1 MEQKQSVLS
10 KKLAV
15 KSKTKKTE
23 YHLPHSFDIEKEL
36 LGQILVDNSIIDKIA
51 HYIPTDAVFYN
62 DFHRSIWRGIDDLR
76 KKNVDVIDLNSIIAE
91 VPPTVHTQE
100 LGYKITGLLDIVGTA
115 NYENNA
121 RILYEKWLLRNVIN
135 KSEQVKQVANVK
147 NSDARGVLEQLHR
160 EIESVLDM
168 QIGEN
173 FDIDG
178 LLTKTFDK
186 MFSED
191 SLVRFGYPELDE
203 LTGGMTRGE
212 ITVIAG
218 RPGHFKSTTMLNVV
232 RNLIHS
238 GYKVLVMNREMSNV
252 EMMKKL
258 IVLEAEHLSYEK
270 IRMGVLDENDT
281 KKLEEAKLRIRDKY
295 KNLIMF
301 DNIFDI
307 EGSMREIRK
316 HKPDVVVD
324 DYIGLVSVSGVEDNR
339 IRIDNIMKQYKW
351 AAKKN
356 DMAVLLVSQ
365 LNRECETRANKRP
378 LLRDL
383 RDSGS
388 IEQDAEIIL
397 FMYYEWRYYMQD
409 AENGEYGIEII
420 LGKNR
425 YGKSGSCK
433 MGVAGD
439 RCKIY
444 SSSEEALAEVFNG

>member
-1 MEQKQSVLS
+1 MNQ
-10 KKLAV
+10 
-15 KSKTKKTE
+15 
-23 YHLPHSFDIEKEL
+23 HLTLPNSQDIEQEL
-36 LGQILVDNSIIDKIA
+36 LGQMILDNSIIDKVMQ
-51 HYIPTDAVFYN
+51 YIPSETVFYN
-62 DFHRSIWRGIDDLR
+62 NFHRSVWRGILDLR
-76 KKNVDVIDLNSIIAE
+76 KKGTEDITLNSLIAE
-91 VPPTVHTQE
+91 VPPSFATSE
-100 LGYKITGLLDIVGTA
+100 MAYSLTGLIDVIGVS

-121 RILYEKWLLRNVIN
+121 KILYEKWLLRNVIL
-135 KSEQVKQVANVK
+135 KAEEVKGVVKVK

-160 EIESVLDM
+160 EIETILDM
-168 QIGEN
+168 HIGN
-173 FDIDG
+173 GFDIEG
-178 LLTKTFDK
+178 LLEETFEK
-186 MFSED
+186 MFDED
-191 SLVRFGYPELDE
+191 SLVRFGYPELDD

-258 IVLEAEHLSYEK
+258 IVLESESLSYEK
-270 IRMGVLDENDT
+270 IRIGELNENDT
-281 KKLEEAKLRIRDKY
+281 DMLEQSKQRIR
-295 KNLIMF
+295 KNYQNLVMF

-307 EGSMREIRK
+307 DGSMREIRK
-316 HKPDVVVD
+316 HSPDVVVD
-324 DYIGLVSVSGVEDNR
+324 DYIGLVSVSGIDDNR

-351 AAKKN
+351 SAKRN
-356 DMAVLLVSQ
+356 NMAVLLVSQ

-397 FMYYEWRYYMQD
+397 FMYYEWRYYLQESE
-409 AENGEYGIEII
+409 AGEYGIEMI

-425 YGKSGSCK
+425 YGKSGRVK

-444 SSSEEALAEVFNG
+444 SSSDEALAEVFNG

>member
-1 MEQKQSVLS
+1 VEQKYSILHEE
-10 KKLAV
+10 
-15 KSKTKKTE
+15 TKIMNQ
-23 YHLPHSFDIEKEL
+23 HLTLPNSQDIEQEL
-36 LGQILVDNSIIDKIA
+36 LGQMILDNSIIDKVMQ
-51 HYIPTDAVFYN
+51 YIPSETVFYN
-62 DFHRSIWRGIDDLR
+62 NFHRSVWRGILDLR
-76 KKNVDVIDLNSIIAE
+76 KKGTEDITLNSLIAE
-91 VPPTVHTQE
+91 VPPSFATSE
-100 LGYKITGLLDIVGTA
+100 MAYSLTGLIDVIGVS

-121 RILYEKWLLRNVIN
+121 KILYEKWLLRNVIL
-135 KSEQVKQVANVK
+135 KAEEVKGVVKVK

-160 EIESVLDM
+160 EIETILDM
-168 QIGEN
+168 HIGN
-173 FDIDG
+173 GFDIDG
-178 LLTKTFDK
+178 LLEETFEK
-186 MFSED
+186 MFDED
-191 SLVRFGYPELDE
+191 SLVRFGYPELDD

-258 IVLEAEHLSYEK
+258 IVLESESLSYEK
-270 IRMGVLDENDT
+270 IRIGELNENDT
-281 KKLEEAKLRIRDKY
+281 DMLEQSKQRIR
-295 KNLIMF
+295 KNYQNLVMF

-307 EGSMREIRK
+307 DGSMREIRK
-316 HKPDVVVD
+316 HSPDVVVD
-324 DYIGLVSVSGVEDNR
+324 DYIGLVSVSGIDDNR

-351 AAKKN
+351 SAKRN
-356 DMAVLLVSQ
+356 NMAVLLVSQ

-397 FMYYEWRYYMQD
+397 FMYYEWRYYLQESE
-409 AENGEYGIEII
+409 AGEYGIEMI

-425 YGKSGSCK
+425 YGKSGRVK

-444 SSSEEALAEVFNG
+444 SSSDEALAEVFNG

>member
-1 MEQKQSVLS
+1 MEQKYNILHEE
-10 KKLAV
+10 
-15 KSKTKKTE
+15 TKIMNQTLT
-23 YHLPHSFDIEKEL
+23 LPNSQDIEQEL
-36 LGQILVDNSIIDKIA
+36 LGQMILDNSIIDKVMQ
-51 HYIPTDAVFYN
+51 YIPSETVFYN
-62 DFHRSIWRGIDDLR
+62 NFHRSVWRGMLDLR
-76 KKNVDVIDLNSIIAE
+76 KKGTEDITLNSLIAE
-91 VPPTVHTQE
+91 VPPSFATSE
-100 LGYKITGLLDIVGTA
+100 MAYNLTGLIDVIGVS

-121 RILYEKWLLRNVIN
+121 KILYEKWLLRNVIL
-135 KSEQVKQVANVK
+135 KAEEVKGVVKVK

-160 EIESVLDM
+160 EIETILDM
-168 QIGEN
+168 HIGN
-173 FDIDG
+173 GFDIDG
-178 LLTKTFDK
+178 LLEETFEK
-186 MFSED
+186 MFDED
-191 SLVRFGYPELDE
+191 SLVRFGYPELDD

-258 IVLEAEHLSYEK
+258 IVLESESLSYEK
-270 IRMGVLDENDT
+270 IRIGELNENDT
-281 KKLEEAKLRIRDKY
+281 DMLEQAKQRIR
-295 KNLIMF
+295 KNYQNLVMF

-307 EGSMREIRK
+307 DGSMREIRK
-316 HKPDVVVD
+316 HSPDVVVD
-324 DYIGLVSVSGVEDNR
+324 DYIGLVSVSGIDDNR

-351 AAKKN
+351 SAKRN
-356 DMAVLLVSQ
+356 NMAVLLVSQ

-397 FMYYEWRYYMQD
+397 FMYYEWRYYLQESE
-409 AENGEYGIEII
+409 AGEYGIEMI

-425 YGKSGSCK
+425 YGKSGRVK

-444 SSSEEALAEVFNG
+444 SSSDEALAEVFNG

>member
-1 MEQKQSVLS
+1 MEQKYSILHEE
-10 KKLAV
+10 
-15 KSKTKKTE
+15 TKIMNQ
-23 YHLPHSFDIEKEL
+23 HLTLPNSQDIEQEL
-36 LGQILVDNSIIDKIA
+36 LGQMILDNSIIDKVMQ
-51 HYIPTDAVFYN
+51 YIPSETVFYN
-62 DFHRSIWRGIDDLR
+62 NFHRSVWRGILDLR
-76 KKNVDVIDLNSIIAE
+76 KKGTEDITLNSLIAE
-91 VPPTVHTQE
+91 VPPSFATSE
-100 LGYKITGLLDIVGTA
+100 MAYSLTGLIDVIGVS

-121 RILYEKWLLRNVIN
+121 KILYEKWLLRNVIL
-135 KSEQVKQVANVK
+135 KAEEVKGVVKVK

-160 EIESVLDM
+160 EIETILDM
-168 QIGEN
+168 HIGN
-173 FDIDG
+173 GFDIEG
-178 LLTKTFDK
+178 LLEETFEK
-186 MFSED
+186 MFDED
-191 SLVRFGYPELDE
+191 SLVRFGYPELDD

-258 IVLEAEHLSYEK
+258 IVLESESLSYEK
-270 IRMGVLDENDT
+270 IRIGELNENDT
-281 KKLEEAKLRIRDKY
+281 DMLEQSKQRIR
-295 KNLIMF
+295 KNYQNLVMF

-307 EGSMREIRK
+307 DGSMREIRK
-316 HKPDVVVD
+316 HSPDVVVD
-324 DYIGLVSVSGVEDNR
+324 DYIGLVSVSGIDDNR

-351 AAKKN
+351 SAKRN
-356 DMAVLLVSQ
+356 NMAVLLVSQ

-397 FMYYEWRYYMQD
+397 FMYYEWRYYLQESE
-409 AENGEYGIEII
+409 AGEYGIEMI

-425 YGKSGSCK
+425 YGKSGRVK

-444 SSSEEALAEVFNG
+444 SSSDEALAEVFNG

>member
-1 MEQKQSVLS
+1 MEQKYNILHEE
-10 KKLAV
+10 
-15 KSKTKKTE
+15 TKIMNQ
-23 YHLPHSFDIEKEL
+23 HLTLPNSQDIEQEL
-36 LGQILVDNSIIDKIA
+36 LGQMILDNSIIDKVMQ
-51 HYIPTDAVFYN
+51 YIPSETVFYN
-62 DFHRSIWRGIDDLR
+62 NFHRSVWRGILDLR
-76 KKNVDVIDLNSIIAE
+76 KKGTEDITLNSLIAE
-91 VPPTVHTQE
+91 VPPSFATSE
-100 LGYKITGLLDIVGTA
+100 MAYSLTGLIDVIGVS

-121 RILYEKWLLRNVIN
+121 KILYEKWLLRNVIL
-135 KSEQVKQVANVK
+135 KAEEVKGVVKVK

-160 EIESVLDM
+160 EIETILDM
-168 QIGEN
+168 HIGN
-173 FDIDG
+173 GFDIEG
-178 LLTKTFDK
+178 LLEETFEK
-186 MFSED
+186 MFDED
-191 SLVRFGYPELDE
+191 SLVRFGYPELDD

-258 IVLEAEHLSYEK
+258 IVLESESLSYEK
-270 IRMGVLDENDT
+270 IRIGELNENDT
-281 KKLEEAKLRIRDKY
+281 DMLEQSKQRIR
-295 KNLIMF
+295 KNYQNLVMF

-307 EGSMREIRK
+307 DGSMREIRK
-316 HKPDVVVD
+316 HSPDVVVD
-324 DYIGLVSVSGVEDNR
+324 DYIGLVSVSGIDDNR

-351 AAKKN
+351 SAKRN
-356 DMAVLLVSQ
+356 NMAVLLVSQ

-397 FMYYEWRYYMQD
+397 FMYYEWRYYLQESE
-409 AENGEYGIEII
+409 AGEYGIEMI

-425 YGKSGSCK
+425 YGKSGRVK

-444 SSSEEALAEVFNG
+444 SSSDEALAEVFNG

>member
-1 MEQKQSVLS
+1 M
-10 KKLAV
+10 
-15 KSKTKKTE
+15 
-23 YHLPHSFDIEKEL
+23 
-36 LGQILVDNSIIDKIA
+36 ILDNSIIDKVMQ
-51 HYIPTDAVFYN
+51 YIPSETVFYN
-62 DFHRSIWRGIDDLR
+62 NFHRSVWRGILDLR
-76 KKNVDVIDLNSIIAE
+76 KKGTEDITLNSLIAE
-91 VPPTVHTQE
+91 VPPSFATSE
-100 LGYKITGLLDIVGTA
+100 MAYSLTGLIDVIGVS

-121 RILYEKWLLRNVIN
+121 KILYEKWLLRNVIL
-135 KSEQVKQVANVK
+135 KAEEVKGVVKVK

-160 EIESVLDM
+160 EIETILDM
-168 QIGEN
+168 HIGN
-173 FDIDG
+173 GFDIDG
-178 LLTKTFDK
+178 LLEETFEK
-186 MFSED
+186 MFDED
-191 SLVRFGYPELDE
+191 SLVRFGYPELDD

-258 IVLEAEHLSYEK
+258 IVLESESLSYEK
-270 IRMGVLDENDT
+270 IRIGELNENDT
-281 KKLEEAKLRIRDKY
+281 DMLEQSKQRIR
-295 KNLIMF
+295 KNYQNLVMF

-307 EGSMREIRK
+307 DGSIREIRK
-316 HKPDVVVD
+316 HSPDVVVD
-324 DYIGLVSVSGVEDNR
+324 DYIGLVSVSGIDDNR

-351 AAKKN
+351 SAKRN
-356 DMAVLLVSQ
+356 NMAVLLVSQ

-397 FMYYEWRYYMQD
+397 FMYYEWRYYLQESE
-409 AENGEYGIEII
+409 AGEYGIEMI

-425 YGKSGSCK
+425 YGKSGRVK

-444 SSSEEALAEVFNG
+444 SSSDEALAEVFNG

>member
-1 MEQKQSVLS
+1 MEQKYSILHEE
-10 KKLAV
+10 
-15 KSKTKKTE
+15 TKIMNQ
-23 YHLPHSFDIEKEL
+23 HLTLPNSQDIEQEL
-36 LGQILVDNSIIDKIA
+36 LGQMILDNSIIDKVMQ
-51 HYIPTDAVFYN
+51 YIPSETVFYN
-62 DFHRSIWRGIDDLR
+62 NFHRSVWRGILDLR
-76 KKNVDVIDLNSIIAE
+76 KKGTEDITLNSLIAE
-91 VPPTVHTQE
+91 VPPSFATSE
-100 LGYKITGLLDIVGTA
+100 MAYSLTGLIDVIGVS

-121 RILYEKWLLRNVIN
+121 KILYEKWLLRNVIL
-135 KSEQVKQVANVK
+135 KAEEVKGVVKVK

-160 EIESVLDM
+160 EIETILDM
-168 QIGEN
+168 HIGN
-173 FDIDG
+173 GFDIDG
-178 LLTKTFDK
+178 LLEETFEK
-186 MFSED
+186 MFDED
-191 SLVRFGYPELDE
+191 SLVRFGYPELDD

-258 IVLEAEHLSYEK
+258 IVLESESLSYEK
-270 IRMGVLDENDT
+270 IRIGELNENDT
-281 KKLEEAKLRIRDKY
+281 DMLEQAKQRIR
-295 KNLIMF
+295 KNYQNLVMF

-307 EGSMREIRK
+307 DGSMREIRK
-316 HKPDVVVD
+316 HSPDVVVD
-324 DYIGLVSVSGVEDNR
+324 DYIGLVSVSGIDDNR

-351 AAKKN
+351 SAKRN
-356 DMAVLLVSQ
+356 NMAVLLVSQ

-397 FMYYEWRYYMQD
+397 FMYYEWRYYLQESE
-409 AENGEYGIEII
+409 AGEYGIEMI

-425 YGKSGSCK
+425 YGKSGRVK

-444 SSSEEALAEVFNG
+444 SSSDEALAEVFNG